1 MLVQRLLGRS
11 GARIPGGAARISAPM
26 MASALPRRIPTP
38 APSRTQATFAA
49 QTTCPFTILR
59 VSPNAPMS
67 EIKRAYFLMAAQ
79 THPDTVSPEAAEAA
93 GGDPQAI
100 SAQFHR
106 ITAAYQLLQS
116 QEGRHQAAL
125 QHKQAVGRAPSGS
138 SGSWQHE
145 ERREQQEREWHEWRK
160 QREEVMQQR
169 QAERLCRLA
178 AAQRERLAQLGART
192 LHLAPQPACA
202 RAYRRRGPLCG

>member
-1 MLVQRLLGRS
+1 
-11 GARIPGGAARISAPM
+11 M

-145 ERREQQEREWHEWRK
+145 ERREQQEREWHEWQKWCAHEPIADCEMSCENSGRAF
-160 QREEVMQQR
+160 QQ
-169 QAERLCRLA
+169 QKSGSLQFERCIS
-178 AAQRERLAQLGART
+178 
-192 LHLAPQPACA
+192 
-202 RAYRRRGPLCG
+202 

>member
-1 MLVQRLLGRS
+1 
-11 GARIPGGAARISAPM
+11 M
-26 MASALPRRIPTP
+26 MAAALRRIPTS
-38 APSRTQATFAA
+38 APSRTQATVA
-49 QTTCPFTILR
+49 QTCPFTILR
-59 VSPNAPMS
+59 VAPNAPLS
-67 EIKRAYFLMAAQ
+67 EIKRAYFIRAAE
-79 THPDTVSPEAAEAA
+79 THPDTVTPEVAEAA

-116 QEGRHQAAL
+116 QEGRHQAAQ

-138 SGSWQHE
+138 SSSWQHE

-178 AAQRERLAQLGART
+178 AAQRERLAQLGARARCT
-192 LHLAPQPACA
+192 SHLSPLA
-202 RAYRRRGPLCG
+202 REPTVVLFVDN

>member
-1 MLVQRLLGRS
+1 MLAQRLLSRS
-11 GARIPGGAARISAPM
+11 GARIPGGAARRVAAPM
-26 MASALPRRIPTP
+26 MAAALRRIPTP
-38 APSRTQATFAA
+38 APSRTQATVA
-49 QTTCPFTILR
+49 QTCPFTILR
-59 VSPNAPMS
+59 VAPNAPLS
-67 EIKRAYFLMAAQ
+67 EIKRAYFIRAAE
-79 THPDTVSPEAAEAA
+79 THPDTVTPEVAEAA

-116 QEGRHQAAL
+116 QEGRHQAAQ

-138 SGSWQHE
+138 SSSWRHE

-202 RAYRRRGPLCG
+202 RAYRRPLCG